1 MLDMVEQYSIG
12 LISSDIF
19 KALGEVKYNEEDFL
33 SLQLS

>member
-12 LISSDIF
+12 LTSSDILM
-19 KALGEVKYNEEDFL
+19 ALGEVKYNEDDFL